1 MSQSSKDKRSLQSS
15 TSSSTEKTVTVPS
28 VSLAYTPRIAGPE
41 LYVYT
46 LKLLLL
52 EYTNEPRFRKFQA
65 AAGSP
70 QPTAVQQQP
79 PLVRRTPRRNFS
91 GEDETSR
98 IFQISNGF
106 KNTPNKVIKESDCLQ
121 DALPR
126 LENQLSK
133 IAIKEVKIS
142 NENLRRSLLK
152 FYNDV
157 FLNPSMRS
165 TLDYMERFEELVV
178 HFTKAANGELNKLVI
193 GNVQKELHAQVSFF
207 IDLVINISKNLPT
220 ELVIKLQR
228 YKESST
234 PQRHRFREVRT
245 PSNDTSTSTASSSS
259 SASSSAS
266 SLASSRATPRIP
278 SIEKPTP
285 PKPTFRLEEITH
297 SGFFKELFGVDDIKL
312 QQDVVKVIK
321 EPLADIYCKELSAIG
336 DSIRKGTGALQM
348 KDFPSEKDYNLW
360 ANIELSE
367 IGYLK
372 DKFNPEGKPS
382 NPTSMPHSMV
392 PENPRDAFVAL
403 SCRIFKHEN
412 SVSMNALNL
421 SKSALFFLQRASKC
435 WRVEFFSTL
444 SCLVYT
450 AANLSILQD
459 SELNEKLTE
468 NVFNF
473 MQSKILRSEIHMDT
487 SMWNDV
493 DQQQWIVNLY
503 HTSNQCVMSLDNLLS
518 ALYSFTKPKFS
529 PILSFYYTYIEA
541 DPAMIL
547 FKELTGGLDFDVKI
561 KKRLRKTI
569 FKASEDYYLSLL
581 DKVPKDK
588 SIEIQHVQNV
598 GELIIKEIQS
608 LQKRYNKPLLDIINI
623 PFESAS
629 VLIQAFASD
638 APVMIRRVEKY
649 TSVGPTDALEMYD
662 VFKELRNIY
671 SQVQTKKAFPINV
684 EKLFTKYLSQLCD
697 EASAK
702 VLGVIK
708 ESIKNE
714 NWEPVNPEVHYSAS
728 VVDIFRMINA
738 SIGLFKRLEWQNNYQ
753 IAKIITFL
761 LKSFSDG
768 LHYYAG
774 VILKMIEEDL
784 SDDTSEFIISEDD
797 NKENNLG
804 SEKSK
809 TSWMDGMKS
818 ALRNS
823 QPIELPKP
831 YQFKPQTCVLLNNLN
846 SVIEKLNDLDAQLNL
861 EELSDTIKIFES
873 KHQKTKSIANNIE
886 QQLHQLYTIRVI
898 GAENIRGFSS
908 IDGLSNP
915 TLSLVDTSQQRE
927 IAKTKIIRKSINPV
941 WDEEFE
947 MEIPVGN
954 TRTIA
959 LTIWH
964 RPSGKLRRSSHE
976 VCGKCSF
983 LLDSKRYTDDG
994 FPNAVTLDLD
1004 TQGKVFLEISLES
1017 EKLDAVFCIGRA
1029 YRTVS
1034 RALDRA
1040 IELITHKFSAFVN
1053 FAFSR
1058 STLKAVCGTHGTTQS
1073 PKGVIYDAIVPL
1085 FDYLNANLN
1094 ILASKLTQ
1102 QLLFRIM
1109 LRAWSSILAAAD
1121 GLLLPSLSMAKIKK
1135 LQSTKSLWGNA
1146 MHALGNSSV
1155 VGYGRPLTQRE
1166 IEVIFIWLNALCI
1179 DFFHNGGEG
1188 PPLGDLKNK
1197 YYQTILL
1204 IPVYYDESISALKKE
1219 AERLA
1224 PEYTKYL
1231 QQKTLETNS
1240 PRATSTRSKTIARKK
1255 TIMANATRKNRKK
1268 AEMDVQNDESDPL
1281 ERSAETL
1288 DIVLRTLMAKD
1299 EVEYVQKQ
1307 LHNRKKIRKSLTTER
1322 RVQAAIR
1329 GQKIK

>member
-1 MSQSSKDKRSLQSS
+1 MSLSSRDNQSLKSS
-15 TSSSTEKTVTVPS
+15 VSSSAEGTIKIPS
-28 VSLAYTPRIAGPE
+28 VSQAYTPKITGSE
-41 LYVYT
+41 LYIYA

-52 EYTNEPRFRKFQA
+52 EYINEPRFRKFRA
-65 AAGSP
+65 AFG
-70 QPTAVQQQP
+70 PTQSTTVQQQP
-79 PLVRRTPRRNFS
+79 PLVRRTPRRNVS

-98 IFQISNGF
+98 ISQISNGF
-106 KNTPNKVIKESDCLQ
+106 KSTSGRVITESDRLQ
-121 DALPR
+121 DTLPR
-126 LENQLSK
+126 LEKQLSK

-152 FYNDV
+152 FYNDM

-165 TLDYMERFEELVV
+165 TLDSMERFEELVL

-193 GNVQKELHAQVSFF
+193 GNVQKELHKEVSYF
-207 IDLVINISKNLPT
+207 IDLVITLSKNLPA
-220 ELVIKLQR
+220 ELVTKLQG
-228 YKESST
+228 YKESAT
-234 PQRHRFREVRT
+234 PRKHRFQAH
-245 PSNDTSTSTASSSS
+245 SNGSTSSTVS
-259 SASSSAS
+259 SASSSSAD
-266 SLASSRATPRIP
+266 SSRVNSSIP
-278 SIEKPTP
+278 STEKPASP

-297 SGFFKELFGVDDIKL
+297 SGFFKELFQVDDIKL

-321 EPLADIYCKELSAIG
+321 EPLADVYCKELNIIG
-336 DSIRKGTGALQM
+336 DNIRKGKGALQL

-367 IGYLK
+367 IGYLM
-372 DKFNPEGKPS
+372 DKFNPDGKVC
-382 NPTSMPHSMV
+382 NPTSMPHSMI
-392 PENPRDAFVAL
+392 PENPRGAFVAL
-403 SCRIFKHEN
+403 LCRIFNNEN

-421 SKSALFFLQRASKC
+421 SQSSLFFLNRASKC

-444 SCLVYT
+444 SCLLYT
-450 AANLSILQD
+450 AANLCILKD
-459 SELNEKLTE
+459 SDLNERLTE

-473 MQSKILRSEIHMDT
+473 MHSKILRSETQMDT
-487 SMWNDV
+487 SMWNDL
-493 DQQQWIVNLY
+493 DQRQWIVNLY
-503 HTSNQCVMSLDNLLS
+503 HTSNQCINSVDNLLS
-518 ALYSFTKPKFS
+518 ALYSPTKPKFS
-529 PILSFYYTYIEA
+529 PILSFYYTFIEA

-547 FKELTGGLDFDVKI
+547 FKELTGEPDVDVKM
-561 KKRLRKTI
+561 KKRLRRTI
-569 FKASEDYYLSLL
+569 FKTSEQYYVSLL

-588 SIEIQHVQNV
+588 TIEIQHVQNV
-598 GELIIKEIQS
+598 GELIIKEIENI
-608 LQKRYNKPLLDIINI
+608 QKRYNKPLLDAVNL
-623 PFESAS
+623 PFEAAS

-649 TSVGPTDALEMYD
+649 TSVGATDALEMYD
-662 VFKELRNIY
+662 TFKELRNIY
-671 SQVQTKKAFPINV
+671 SQVQPKKSFPINI
-684 EKLFTKYLSQLCD
+684 EKIFTKYLSQLCD
-697 EASAK
+697 EASSK
-702 VLGVIK
+702 VSGVIK

-714 NWEPVNPEVHYSAS
+714 TWQPLNPEVHYSSS
-728 VVDIFRMINA
+728 VLDIFRMINS

-768 LHYYAG
+768 LHYYASF
-774 VILKMIEEDL
+774 ILKMIEEDL
-784 SDDTSEFIISEDD
+784 SDDSSEFMFSDED
-797 NKENNLG
+797 NKENTLSN
-804 SEKSK
+804 EKSK
-809 TSWMDGMKS
+809 SSWIDGMKS
-818 ALRNS
+818 ALKNS
-823 QPIELPKP
+823 QPMELPKP
-831 YQFKPQTCVLLNNLN
+831 YQFKPQTCILLNDLN
-846 SVIEKLNDLDAQLNL
+846 AIIEKLNELDAQLNL
-861 EELSDTIKIFES
+861 EELSETINVFES
-873 KHQKTKSIANNIE
+873 KHEKTRNISHNIE

-915 TLSLVDTSQQRE
+915 ALTLVDTSRQRE
-927 IAKTKIIRKSINPV
+927 IAKTKIIRKSVNPV

-947 MEIPVGN
+947 MEIPVGQ

-959 LTIWH
+959 LMVWH
-964 RPSGKLRRSSHE
+964 RPSGKLRKSSYE

-983 LLDSKRYTDDG
+983 MLDSKRYTDDG

-1058 STLKAVCGTHGTTQS
+1058 STLKTVCGSNGTALS
-1073 PKGVIYDAIVPL
+1073 PKSVVYDAIVPL

-1094 ILASKLTQ
+1094 ILASELSQ

-1109 LRAWSSILAAAD
+1109 LRAWSSILASAD

-1135 LQSTKSLWGNA
+1135 MQSTKSLWGNA

-1188 PPLGDLKNK
+1188 PPLDDLKNK

-1204 IPVYYDESISALKKE
+1204 IPVYYDENISELKNE

-1224 PEYTKYL
+1224 PEYTRYL
-1231 QQKTLETNS
+1231 QLKTLGTNS
-1240 PRATSTRSKTIARKK
+1240 PKAITTRSKTIARKK

-1268 AEMDVQNDESDPL
+1268 AEMDIRNDESDPL

-1299 EVEYVQKQ
+1299 EVDYVQKQ

-1322 RVQAAIR
+1322 RVQAAVK

>member
-1 MSQSSKDKRSLQSS
+1 MSQSSRDNQSLHSS
-15 TSSSTEKTVTVPS
+15 TSLPEKAINISS
-28 VSLAYTPRIAGPE
+28 VSQAYTPKITGPS
-41 LYVYT
+41 LYIYT

-52 EYTNEPRFRKFQA
+52 EYTNEPRFRKFHVATGSGQA
-65 AAGSP
+65 T
-70 QPTAVQQQP
+70 TAQQP
-79 PLVRRTPRRNFS
+79 PLIRRTPRRNIS
-91 GEDETSR
+91 AEDDSSR
-98 IFQISNGF
+98 ILQISNGF
-106 KNTPNKVIKESDCLQ
+106 KNASTRVTTEGDCLQ
-121 DALPR
+121 ATLR
-126 LENQLSK
+126 CLEKQLSK
-133 IAIKEVKIS
+133 IAIKEVKVNS
-142 NENLRRSLLK
+142 ENLRRSLLK
-152 FYNDV
+152 FYNDM
-157 FLNPSMRS
+157 FLNPNMRS
-165 TLDYMERFEELVV
+165 TIDSMERFEELVV

-193 GNVQKELHAQVSFF
+193 GNVQKELHVQVSFF
-207 IDLVINISKNLPT
+207 IDLVINISKDLPT
-220 ELVIKLQR
+220 ELVTKLQQ
-228 YKESST
+228 YKETST
-234 PQRHRFREVRT
+234 PRRHRFRGIQAH
-245 PSNDTSTSTASSSS
+245 SNGT

-266 SLASSRATPRIP
+266 SSEPSVASSHTTPRV
-278 SIEKPTP
+278 SSAEKPILS
-285 PKPTFRLEEITH
+285 KPTFKLEEITH
-297 SGFFKELFGVDDIKL
+297 SGFFKEVFQVDDIKL

-321 EPLADIYCKELSAIG
+321 EPLADIYCKELSVIG
-336 DSIRKGTGALQM
+336 DNIRRGRGALQM
-348 KDFPSEKDYNLW
+348 RDFPSEKDYNLW

-367 IGYLK
+367 IGYLM
-372 DKFNPEGKPS
+372 DKFNPENKRYTS
-382 NPTSMPHSMV
+382 NSIPHSMV

-403 SCRIFKHEN
+403 LCRIFNHEN
-412 SVSMNALNL
+412 STSMNALNL
-421 SKSALFFLQRASKC
+421 SQSALFFLNRASKC

-450 AANLSILQD
+450 AANLSILKD

-487 SMWNDV
+487 SVWNNL
-493 DQQQWIVNLY
+493 DQRQWVVNLY
-503 HTSNQCVMSLDNLLS
+503 HTSNQCITSVDNLLS
-518 ALYSFTKPKFS
+518 ALYSSTKPKFS

-547 FKELTGGLDFDVKI
+547 FKELIGGSDVDVKI

-569 FKASEDYYLSLL
+569 FKGSENYYLSLL
-581 DKVPKDK
+581 DGVPKDK

-598 GELIIKEIQS
+598 GELITKEIEN
-608 LQKRYNKPLLDIINI
+608 LQRRYNKPLLDVITI

-662 VFKELRNIY
+662 MFKELRNIY
-671 SQVQTKKAFPINV
+671 SQVQPKKTFPINI

-697 EASAK
+697 EASGK

-714 NWEPVNPEVHYSAS
+714 TWEFVNPEVHYSTS
-728 VVDIFRMINA
+728 VVDIFRMING
-738 SIGLFKRLEWQNNYQ
+738 SIGLFKRLEWQNSYQ

-784 SDDTSEFIISEDD
+784 SDDSSEFIFSDDD
-797 NKENNLG
+797 NKENTLSG
-804 SEKSK
+804 EKSK

-818 ALRNS
+818 ALKNS
-823 QPIELPKP
+823 QPAELPKP
-831 YQFKPQTCVLLNNLN
+831 YQFKPQTCILLNDLN
-846 SVIEKLNDLDAQLNL
+846 AIIEKLNELDSQLNL

-873 KHQKTKSIANNIE
+873 KHQKTRNISNNIE
-886 QQLHQLYTIRVI
+886 RQLHQLYTIRVI

-908 IDGLSNP
+908 IDGLSNSAL
-915 TLSLVDTSQQRE
+915 TLVDTSRQRE
-927 IAKTKIIRKSINPV
+927 IAKTKIIRKSVNPV

-947 MEIPVGN
+947 IEIPVGK
-954 TRTIA
+954 TCTIF
-959 LTIWH
+959 LMIWH
-964 RPSGKLRRSSHE
+964 RPSGKLRRSSYE

-1040 IELITHKFSAFVN
+1040 IELITHKFSTFVN
-1053 FAFSR
+1053 YAFSR
-1058 STLKAVCGTHGTTQS
+1058 STLKTVCGSHGSTQP
-1073 PKGVIYDAIVPL
+1073 PKGIVYDAIVPL

-1094 ILASKLTQ
+1094 ILASELSQ

-1135 LQSTKSLWGNA
+1135 MQSTKSLWGNA

-1166 IEVIFIWLNALCI
+1166 IEVIFIWLNALCV

-1188 PPLGDLKNK
+1188 PPLDDLKNK

-1204 IPVYYDESISALKKE
+1204 IPVYYDQGISALKKE

-1231 QQKTLETNS
+1231 QQKTLQVDS
-1240 PRATSTRSKTIARKK
+1240 PRATSTRSKTIARRK
-1255 TIMANATRKNRKK
+1255 TIMANATRKNRRK
-1268 AEMDVQNDESDPL
+1268 AEMDVRNDESDPL

-1299 EVEYVQKQ
+1299 EIEYVQKH
-1307 LHNRKKIRKSLTTER
+1307 LHNRKKIRKGLATER
-1322 RVQAAIR
+1322 QVQAAVR